1 MERRAMS
8 APRPRGAAPR
18 QRGRG
23 AQRGR
28 RQSRRPES
36 KPKRQPER
44 PGWDEDTR
52 APSLFD
58 TQLRHIFRREVREIR
73 EERESGGGRAGRIG
87 RSESQPVSV
96 PRVQHVATTYPRHRP
111 GQLRQ
116 RLQGS
121 MVRPVERPEPDVIP
135 SPRVVQQVQVQ
146 GPAVEPVHRPH
157 WDLNP
162 PVLNLPAQIPS
173 APEQLNIAHVQRRRN
188 ATLGERLA
196 ILLPQAQPLPQD
208 LGASARNVVVMPGT
222 LHRSTTPSKPQI
234 AHITAPETPEK
245 VQKLS
250 QKLSALLGDGNVGP
264 SIPSK
269 QIVKSALSNK
279 ELLQQNSSKVASQAD
294 LLVDF
299 VLEQIVG
306 DSVKQLDTIPSKV
319 VDPVEDTP
327 PGQLR
332 EVEPLVED
340 TTLTRMVQSATDKLL
355 LFEHELRMTYGDGKA
370 KQAWT
375 TPVRRKEP
383 DHSESED
390 EGWRVASLPAQRVLE
405 LERYRARFAHHC
417 MAAREAGIQSGP
429 GSRTA
434 TWVIWPFLAD
444 SVAMAVVE
452 SAIEDVDNA
461 MDDYVD
467 NLIQDEVGCPGE
479 RTKLS

>member
-1 MERRAMS
+1 M
-8 APRPRGAAPR
+8 
-18 QRGRG
+18 
-23 AQRGR
+23 
-28 RQSRRPES
+28 
-36 KPKRQPER
+36 
-44 PGWDEDTR
+44 
-52 APSLFD
+52 
-58 TQLRHIFRREVREIR
+58 
-73 EERESGGGRAGRIG
+73 
-87 RSESQPVSV
+87 
-96 PRVQHVATTYPRHRP
+96 
-111 GQLRQ
+111 
-116 RLQGS
+116 
-121 MVRPVERPEPDVIP
+121 
-135 SPRVVQQVQVQ
+135 
-146 GPAVEPVHRPH
+146 
-157 WDLNP
+157 
-162 PVLNLPAQIPS
+162 
-173 APEQLNIAHVQRRRN
+173 
-188 ATLGERLA
+188 
-196 ILLPQAQPLPQD
+196 
-208 LGASARNVVVMPGT
+208 VVMPGT

-250 QKLSALLGDGNVGP
+250 QKLSALLGPGDGNMPP

-306 DSVKQLDTIPSKV
+306 DSVKQLDAIPSKV
-319 VDPVEDTP
+319 VDRVEDTP
-327 PGQLR
+327 PDRLR

-355 LFEHELRMTYGDGKA
+355 LFEHELRMTYGDRKA
-370 KQAWT
+370 KQAWVP

-383 DHSESED
+383 YHSESED
-390 EGWRVASLPAQRVLE
+390 EGWRAASLLAQRVLE
-405 LERYRARFAHHC
+405 LERYRARFAQHC

-444 SVAMAVVE
+444 SIAMAVVE

-479 RTKLS
+479 RTKLMC

>member
-1 MERRAMS
+1 M
-8 APRPRGAAPR
+8 
-18 QRGRG
+18 
-23 AQRGR
+23 
-28 RQSRRPES
+28 
-36 KPKRQPER
+36 
-44 PGWDEDTR
+44 
-52 APSLFD
+52 
-58 TQLRHIFRREVREIR
+58 
-73 EERESGGGRAGRIG
+73 
-87 RSESQPVSV
+87 
-96 PRVQHVATTYPRHRP
+96 
-111 GQLRQ
+111 
-116 RLQGS
+116 
-121 MVRPVERPEPDVIP
+121 
-135 SPRVVQQVQVQ
+135 
-146 GPAVEPVHRPH
+146 
-157 WDLNP
+157 
-162 PVLNLPAQIPS
+162 
-173 APEQLNIAHVQRRRN
+173 
-188 ATLGERLA
+188 
-196 ILLPQAQPLPQD
+196 
-208 LGASARNVVVMPGT
+208 VVMPGT

-294 LLVDF
+294 QLVDF

-327 PGQLR
+327 PRQLR

-444 SVAMAVVE
+444 SIAMAVVE

>member
-1 MERRAMS
+1 MERRAVS

-23 AQRGR
+23 APRGR

-36 KPKRQPER
+36 KPKQPRQQPER

-58 TQLRHIFRREVREIR
+58 TQLRHIFRREVREV
-73 EERESGGGRAGRIG
+73 RESGGGRAGRIG

-121 MVRPVERPEPDVIP
+121 MVRPVERPEPVDVIP

-146 GPAVEPVHRPH
+146 QAPAVEPVHRPL

-173 APEQLNIAHVQRRRN
+173 APEQLNIAHVQRKRN

-196 ILLPQAQPLPQD
+196 ILLPQAQPLPRD

-222 LHRSTTPSKPQI
+222 LQRSTTPSKPQI

-250 QKLSALLGDGNVGP
+250 QKLSALLGPGDGNLRP
-264 SIPSK
+264 SVPSK
-269 QIVKSALSNK
+269 QIVKSALSNT
-279 ELLQQNSSKVASQAD
+279 ELLQQLWWINGGVSNKR
-294 LLVDF
+294 
-299 VLEQIVG
+299 G
-306 DSVKQLDTIPSKV
+306 GPPKWMVKIMENPIK
-319 VDPVEDTP
+319 
-327 PGQLR
+327 
-332 EVEPLVED
+332 
-340 TTLTRMVQSATDKLL
+340 
-355 LFEHELRMTYGDGKA
+355 
-370 KQAWT
+370 
-375 TPVRRKEP
+375 
-383 DHSESED
+383 
-390 EGWRVASLPAQRVLE
+390 
-405 LERYRARFAHHC
+405 
-417 MAAREAGIQSGP
+417 
-429 GSRTA
+429 
-434 TWVIWPFLAD
+434 
-444 SVAMAVVE
+444 
-452 SAIEDVDNA
+452 
-461 MDDYVD
+461 MDDLGVP
-467 NLIQDEVGCPGE
+467 LFLETPMETFSIIFLGT
-479 RTKLS
+479 R

>member
-1 MERRAMS
+1 MS

-23 AQRGR
+23 APRGR

-73 EERESGGGRAGRIG
+73 QERESVGGRAGRIG

-96 PRVQHVATTYPRHRP
+96 PRVQHVAMTYPRHRP

-135 SPRVVQQVQVQ
+135 SPRVVQQVQVQQVQVQQ

-234 AHITAPETPEK
+234 AHITAPETTEK

-279 ELLQQNSSKVASQAD
+279 ELLQQLWWRIHLFYPIKSSRETQG
-294 LLVDF
+294 LL
-299 VLEQIVG
+299 
-306 DSVKQLDTIPSKV
+306 
-319 VDPVEDTP
+319 P
-327 PGQLR
+327 P
-332 EVEPLVED
+332 
-340 TTLTRMVQSATDKLL
+340 
-355 LFEHELRMTYGDGKA
+355 
-370 KQAWT
+370 
-375 TPVRRKEP
+375 RRN
-383 DHSESED
+383 HFI
-390 EGWRVASLPAQRVLE
+390 
-405 LERYRARFAHHC
+405 YRGC
-417 MAAREAGIQSGP
+417 IL
-429 GSRTA
+429 
-434 TWVIWPFLAD
+434 IW
-444 SVAMAVVE
+444 
-452 SAIEDVDNA
+452 
-461 MDDYVD
+461 
-467 NLIQDEVGCPGE
+467 GCGYYQ
-479 RTKLS
+479 